1 MWSWSHYCGGDGD
14 GNFSNFPSSS
24 CIIWAVSRFFLFG
37 ESTSVVTVGGG
48 GWYDSWSA
56 CLLSVLQNS
65 FFVKV
70 SLLVSQPE
78 NEQKLWLVS
87 KHVASTKQN
96 IFASESASSTDA
108 VVHSVIIGDDGFSL
122 FLFGT
127 TLQETVCAAAADSDR
142 FESTLAACRF
152 FLQCSKCSRCSS
164 EENCGT
170 QFCNFRWNIVLQGI
184 TRSTAVARNVARP
197 HTYVVCISCCLHVV
211 DLWTFLEDSTPE
223 ELLVSRTPQ
232 LRW

>member
-1 MWSWSHYCGGDGD
+1 MWSWSHCCGGNDD

-48 GWYDSWSA
+48 GGWYDSWSA

-65 FFVKV
+65 RFLKV
-70 SLLVSQPE
+70 SLLDSQPE

-96 IFASESASSTDA
+96 TFASESASSTDA
-108 VVHSVIIGDDGFSL
+108 VVYSVIIGDDGFSL
-122 FLFGT
+122 FLLGT
-127 TLQETVCAAAADSDR
+127 TLQERLCAAAADSDR
-142 FESTLAACRF
+142 FDSTLAACKF
-152 FLQCSKCSRCSS
+152 FRRCSKCSRCSS
-164 EENCGT
+164 EDTCRT
-170 QFCNFRWNIVLQGI
+170 QFCNFRSNIVLQGI

-197 HTYVVCISCCLHVV
+197 HTYVIRISCCLHVV
-211 DLWTFLEDSTPE
+211 DL
-223 ELLVSRTPQ
+223 
-232 LRW
+232 